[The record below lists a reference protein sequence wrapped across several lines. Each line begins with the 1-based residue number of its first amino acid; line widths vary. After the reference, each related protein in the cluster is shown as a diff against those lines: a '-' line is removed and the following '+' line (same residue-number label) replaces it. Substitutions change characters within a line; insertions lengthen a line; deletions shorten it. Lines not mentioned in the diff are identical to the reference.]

1 MTVRTL
7 MARSERSGRGVVPAG
22 PPSVIDLDRDLE
34 RMRDYIAGRLSE
46 EEKLAFE
53 DRLARDPA
61 FVEELE
67 QTLCLRGGLQV
78 LRGRGWFQKAPS
90 RAKAVRFWLPWLA
103 AAVIAGIAF
112 FWVQRSAEAGAVLT
126 ASTIDANEVVPV
138 TAHLNLETMR
148 GRSTPELLL
157 PAGGLI
163 QFQAAPGI
171 GTASHFKL
179 TLVRLDEGH
188 STPVGVVK
196 GLAVSG
202 RYVQVYGNASRL
214 SPGRYLLRVEPDG
227 EGIATSQ
234 TYPFNLYKLPT
245 R

>member
-1 MTVRTL
+1 
-7 MARSERSGRGVVPAG
+7 MARSERSGRGVAVG
-22 PPSVIDLDRDLE
+22 PPSVTDLDGDLE

-53 DRLARDPA
+53 TRLARDPA
-61 FVEELE
+61 FVDELE

-78 LRGRGWFQKAPS
+78 LRGRGWFQKVPS

-103 AAVIAGIAF
+103 AAVIAGIALF
-112 FWVQRSAEAGAVLT
+112 LWAQRSAEAGAVLT

-148 GRSTPELLL
+148 GDDSTPELLL
-157 PAGGLI
+157 PAAGLI
-163 QFQAAPGI
+163 QFQAVPGI
-171 GTASHFKL
+171 GTASHFNL
-179 TLVRLDEGH
+179 TLVRLDKGH

-202 RYVQVYGNASRL
+202 RYVQAYGNASRL

>member
-1 MTVRTL
+1 